1 MSRPL
6 CLHLSPATARR
17 TAAAAASPPP
27 SLRRLRSHCLSFPP
41 SSRRE
46 RGGSGERCEV
56 SGAGAAP
63 FSVRVR
69 LNGEQIGD
77 DERVGGGGGDA
88 QFVEVIGVGSRKD
101 AVLDFCLDSPFGFES
116 VRFWNIIRNDPTK
129 VLLQQRTL
137 EKDASPSL
145 VEAPHIMQSSPKA
158 IILVAGAGYGLDHTI
173 ALDILRR
180 VKSANGFAVA
190 VFLKPFSFEG
200 RRRQDEVK
208 DLVDKLKGHTT
219 FCINIDTDLLL
230 QKDLVTLDEAVR
242 TANNAVLLAINAISI
257 LTSDVHKKHL
267 DLMQNSTKEL
277 KITEVMEALERC
289 KEGKIGFGSGYNI
302 KTSILQAIYDCP
314 FLSHGVEDFN
324 GIVICILTSS
334 GGNQLNLKAFLET
347 FRQVTKYQKEVIVSV
362 VQEPTL
368 EANVLVTTVVT
379 VGHGDGNPRKSSIL
393 SRLAQS
399 FPFVLNLFG
408 KQQPQLNGSQG
419 KSYFEAAD
427 PSQVT
432 SVLDLDEVQSGVA
445 VNSRGQ
451 GSAFDSGEPESSAKG
466 ESNEIYSSRYE
477 QGEVQFS
484 ESNAE
489 LRILDDRLPEGSP
502 SFQREPLN
510 SWNFTPGYEVAREWA
525 RERAHDSSSSMLN
538 TMSVFQL
545 PVGVKPSNELK
556 DSQNIANSVQNAIQE
571 SENVVEAQSLDDS
584 SASSWSGLAD
594 VGFGAVKDF
603 YDAAS
608 TLIQGKRPDV
618 HQKQGNL
625 SARAAS
631 MLEAERSSPKTW
643 NPNVEMKYRGGIYRG
658 RCQGGLPEGKGR
670 LVVSD
675 GSIYDGMWRYGKKS
689 GSGTYCFS
697 NGDVFQGSWRDDV
710 MHGKGWFYFH
720 TGDRW
725 FANFWKGKAN
735 GEGRFYTKSGD
746 VWFGQFEDGWRHG
759 RFLCIEVNGD
769 RYLEIWDQGV
779 LLSHTQLDSDNDVL

>member
-1 MSRPL
+1 
-6 CLHLSPATARR
+6 T
-17 TAAAAASPPP
+17 
-27 SLRRLRSHCLSFPP
+27 
-41 SSRRE
+41 
-46 RGGSGERCEV
+46 
-56 SGAGAAP
+56 
-63 FSVRVR
+63 
-69 LNGEQIGD
+69 
-77 DERVGGGGGDA
+77 
-88 QFVEVIGVGSRKD
+88 
-101 AVLDFCLDSPFGFES
+101 LD
-116 VRFWNIIRNDPTK
+116 
-129 VLLQQRTL
+129 
-137 EKDASPSL
+137 KDASPSL
-145 VEAPHIMQSSPKA
+145 VEAPDIMQSSPKA
-158 IILVAGAGYGLDHTI
+158 IILVASAGYGSDHTI
-173 ALDILRR
+173 ALDVLRR

-208 DLVDKLKGHTT
+208 DLVDKLKEHTT

-257 LTSDVHKKHL
+257 LTSDVHEKHL
-267 DLMQNSTKEL
+267 DLMQNSMKEL
-277 KITEVMEALERC
+277 NITEVMEALERC

-302 KTSILQAIYDCP
+302 QTSILQAIYDCP
-314 FLSHGVEDFN
+314 FLSAGVEDFN

-347 FRQVTKYQKEVIVSV
+347 FRQVTGYQKEVIVSV

-379 VGHGDGNPRKSSIL
+379 VGHGDRNPQKSSIL

-399 FPFVLNLFG
+399 FPFVFNLFG
-408 KQQPQLNGSQG
+408 KQQPQLDGSQG
-419 KSYFEAAD
+419 KSSFETAD

-432 SVLDLDEVQSGVA
+432 NVLDLDEVQSGVA
-445 VNSRGQ
+445 VNGRGQ
-451 GSAFDSGEPESSAKG
+451 GFVFNSGEPESSAKI
-466 ESNEIYSSRYE
+466 ENNEIHSSRRYE
-477 QGEVQFS
+477 QGEFRLS

-489 LRILDDRLPEGSP
+489 LRILDDRLPEGTP

-545 PVGVKPSNELK
+545 PIGVKPSNELK
-556 DSQNIANSVQNAIQE
+556 DSQNIANSAQNGIQE
-571 SENVVEAQSLDDS
+571 IENVAEAQPADDS
-584 SASSWSGLAD
+584 SVSSWSGLTN

-608 TLIQGKRPDV
+608 TLIQGKRPDI

-631 MLEAERSSPKTW
+631 MLEAERYSPKTW

-670 LVVSD
+670 LVLND
-675 GSIYDGMWRYGKKS
+675 GSIYDGMWRYGKRS

-697 NGDVFQGSWRDDV
+697 SGDVFQGSWRDDV

-735 GEGRFYTKSGD
+735 GEGRFYTRSGD

-769 RYLEIWDQGV
+769 RYLEIWEEGV
-779 LLSHTQLDSDNDVL
+779 LLSRKQLDLDDDVL

>member
-1 MSRPL
+1 M
-6 CLHLSPATARR
+6 
-17 TAAAAASPPP
+17 
-27 SLRRLRSHCLSFPP
+27 
-41 SSRRE
+41 
-46 RGGSGERCEV
+46 
-56 SGAGAAP
+56 
-63 FSVRVR
+63 
-69 LNGEQIGD
+69 
-77 DERVGGGGGDA
+77 
-88 QFVEVIGVGSRKD
+88 
-101 AVLDFCLDSPFGFES
+101 LD
-116 VRFWNIIRNDPTK
+116 
-129 VLLQQRTL
+129 
-137 EKDASPSL
+137 KDASPSL

-158 IILVAGAGYGLDHTI
+158 IILVASAGYGSDHTI
-173 ALDILRR
+173 AWDILRQ

-208 DLVDKLKGHTT
+208 DLVDKLKELTT
-219 FCINIDTDLLL
+219 FSINIDTDLLL

-267 DLMQNSTKEL
+267 DLTQNSMKEL
-277 KITEVMEALERC
+277 NITEVMKVLERC

-302 KTSILQAIYDCP
+302 KMSILQAIYDCP
-314 FLSHGVEDFN
+314 FLSRGFKDFN
-324 GIVICILTSS
+324 GMVICILTSS
-334 GGNQLNLKAFLET
+334 AGNQLNLKAFLET
-347 FRQVTKYQKEVIVSV
+347 FRQVTGYQKEVIVSV

-368 EANVLVTTVVT
+368 EANMLVTTVVT
-379 VGHGDGNPRKSSIL
+379 VGHGDRNPRKSSIL

-399 FPFVLNLFG
+399 FPFVFNLFG
-408 KQQPQLNGSQG
+408 KQQPQLNGGQG
-419 KSYFEAAD
+419 KGSFETTD

-432 SVLDLDEVQSGVA
+432 NVLDLDDEQSGVA
-445 VNSRGQ
+445 VNGRGQ
-451 GSAFDSGEPESSAKG
+451 GSVLDSGEPESSAKI
-466 ESNEIYSSRYE
+466 ENNEIHSSRRYE
-477 QGEVQFS
+477 QDEFQFS

-489 LRILDDRLPEGSP
+489 LQILDGQLPEGSP

-510 SWNFTPGYEVAREWA
+510 SWNFTPGYEVAQEWA
-525 RERAHDSSSSMLN
+525 RERAHDSSSSKLN
-538 TMSVFQL
+538 TMSIFQL

-556 DSQNIANSVQNAIQE
+556 DNQNIANSVQNGIQE
-571 SENVVEAQSLDDS
+571 IDNVVEAQPIDDS

-603 YDAAS
+603 AS

-631 MLEAERSSPKTW
+631 MLEAERYSQKTW
-643 NPNVEMKYRGGIYRG
+643 NPNVEMKYRGGTYRG

-670 LVVSD
+670 LVLSD
-675 GSIYDGMWRYGKKS
+675 GSIYDGMWRYGKRS

-759 RFLCIEVNGD
+759 RFLCIVVNGD
-769 RYLEIWDQGV
+769 RYVEIWDHGV
-779 LLSHTQLDSDNDVL
+779 LLSREQLDSENDAL